1 MGDSIEGS
9 SSAAH
14 RAHDPDESSQRGF
27 FGRILN
33 ALNASDSET
42 SDRHPAEQGNVT
54 VGFPGGLGKL
64 KTMRVSDVMMPAAEI
79 VAVDVDIENDALI
92 QTFREHGFSRVPV
105 YEQTLDKPIGL
116 LLLKDLA
123 LRYGF
128 NGHTEKYDLRP
139 LLRPLIFAPPSMP
152 LSVLLQKM
160 QAERTHMALVIDE
173 YGGVDGLVTIEDL
186 VEQVVGEIDDEHDI
200 VEGRLWVQ
208 ERPGV
213 WLVEARAPLEDFERA
228 IGMQLAEEDDEEID
242 TVGGL
247 VFMLSGR
254 VPSKGEVISHESGA
268 QFEVID
274 AEPRRI
280 KRLRLRL
287 PAAAAAATS

>member
-1 MGDSIEGS
+1 MGDSVDGS

-14 RAHDPDESSQRGF
+14 RAQDSEENSQRGF

-33 ALNASDSET
+33 ALSND
-42 SDRHPAEQGNVT
+42 AEDAARNSAGAGVARS
-54 VGFPGGLGKL
+54 GFGGLSKL
-64 KTMRVSDVMMPAAEI
+64 RTMRLSDVMVPAAEI
-79 VAVDVDIENDALI
+79 VAVDVDIDKDALVEV
-92 QTFREHGFSRVPV
+92 FREHGFSRVPV
-105 YEQTLDKPIGL
+105 YEQTLDRPLGL

-128 NGHTEKYDLRP
+128 NGHTGPFDLRP
-139 LLRPLIFAPPSMP
+139 LLRPLIYAPPSMP

-160 QAERTHMALVIDE
+160 QAERTHLALVIDE
-173 YGGVDGLVTIEDL
+173 YGGVDGLVTFEDVL
-186 VEQVVGEIDDEHDI
+186 EEVVGEIDDEHDI
-200 VEGRLWVQ
+200 VEGRLWLQ

-213 WLVEARAPLEDFERA
+213 WIAEARAPLEAFEEA
-228 IGMQLAEEDDEEID
+228 IGMQLADTEDEEID

-254 VPSKGEVISHESGA
+254 VPAEGEEIEHESGA
-268 QFEVID
+268 VFEVID

-287 PAAAAAATS
+287 PAAAAAAAG

>member
-1 MGDSIEGS
+1 MGDSVDGS

-14 RAHDPDESSQRGF
+14 RAQDSEENSQRGF

-33 ALNASDSET
+33 ALSND
-42 SDRHPAEQGNVT
+42 AEDTARNSAGAGVARS
-54 VGFPGGLGKL
+54 GFGGLSKL
-64 KTMRVSDVMMPAAEI
+64 RTMRLSDVMVPAAEI
-79 VAVDVDIENDALI
+79 VAVDVDIDKDALVEV
-92 QTFREHGFSRVPV
+92 FREHGFSRVPV
-105 YEQTLDKPIGL
+105 YEQTLDRPLGL

-128 NGHTEKYDLRP
+128 NGQTGPFDLRP
-139 LLRPLIFAPPSMP
+139 LLRPLIYAPPSMP

-160 QAERTHMALVIDE
+160 QAERTHLALVIDE
-173 YGGVDGLVTIEDL
+173 YGGVDGLVTFEDL
-186 VEQVVGEIDDEHDI
+186 LEEVVGEIDDEHDI
-200 VEGRLWVQ
+200 VEGRLWLQ

-213 WLVEARAPLEDFERA
+213 WIVEARAPLEAFEEA
-228 IGMQLAEEDDEEID
+228 IGMQLADTEDEEID

-254 VPSKGEVISHESGA
+254 VPAEGEEIEHESGA
-268 QFEVID
+268 VFEVID
-274 AEPRRI
+274 AEPRRL

-287 PAAAAAATS
+287 PAAAAAAAG

>member
-1 MGDSIEGS
+1 MGDSVDGS

-14 RAHDPDESSQRGF
+14 RAQDSEENSQRGF

-33 ALNASDSET
+33 ALSND
-42 SDRHPAEQGNVT
+42 AEDTARNSAGAGVARS
-54 VGFPGGLGKL
+54 GFGGLSKL
-64 KTMRVSDVMMPAAEI
+64 RTMRLSDVMVPAAEI
-79 VAVDVDIENDALI
+79 VAVDVDIDKDALVEV
-92 QTFREHGFSRVPV
+92 FREHGFSRVPV
-105 YEQTLDKPIGL
+105 YEQTLDRPLGL

-128 NGHTEKYDLRP
+128 NGQTEPFDLRP
-139 LLRPLIFAPPSMP
+139 LLRPLIYAPPSMP

-160 QAERTHMALVIDE
+160 QAERTHLALVIDE
-173 YGGVDGLVTIEDL
+173 YGGVDGLVTFEDVL
-186 VEQVVGEIDDEHDI
+186 EEVVGEIDDEHDI
-200 VEGRLWVQ
+200 VEGRLWLQ

-213 WLVEARAPLEDFERA
+213 WIVEARAPLEAFEEA
-228 IGMQLAEEDDEEID
+228 IGMQLADTEDEEID

-254 VPSKGEVISHESGA
+254 VPAEGEEIEHESGA
-268 QFEVID
+268 VFEVID
-274 AEPRRI
+274 AEPRRL

-287 PAAAAAATS
+287 PAAAAAAAG

>member
-1 MGDSIEGS
+1 MGDSVDGS

-14 RAHDPDESSQRGF
+14 RAQDSEENSQRGF

-33 ALNASDSET
+33 ALSNDAEDAAR
-42 SDRHPAEQGNVT
+42 DPAEAGVARA
-54 VGFPGGLGKL
+54 GFGGLTKL
-64 KTMRVSDVMMPAAEI
+64 RTMRLSDVMVPAAEI
-79 VAVDVDIENDALI
+79 VAVDVDMDKDALVEV
-92 QTFREHGFSRVPV
+92 FREHGFSRVPV
-105 YEQTLDKPIGL
+105 YEQTLDRPLGL

-128 NGHTEKYDLRP
+128 NGHTGPFDLRP
-139 LLRPLIFAPPSMP
+139 LLRPLIYAPPSMP

-160 QAERTHMALVIDE
+160 QAERTHLALVIDE
-173 YGGVDGLVTIEDL
+173 YGGVDGLVTFEDL
-186 VEQVVGEIDDEHDI
+186 LEEVVGEIDDEHDI
-200 VEGRLWVQ
+200 VEGRLWLQ

-213 WLVEARAPLEDFERA
+213 WIVEARAPLEEFEEA
-228 IGMQLAEEDDEEID
+228 IGMQLADTEDEEID

-254 VPSKGEVISHESGA
+254 VPSLGEEIEHESGA
-268 QFEVID
+268 VFEVID

-287 PAAAAAATS
+287 PAAAAAAAG

>member
-1 MGDSIEGS
+1 MGDSVDGS

-14 RAHDPDESSQRGF
+14 RAQDSEENSQRGF

-33 ALNASDSET
+33 ALSND
-42 SDRHPAEQGNVT
+42 AEDAARNSAGAGVARL
-54 VGFPGGLGKL
+54 GFGGLSKL
-64 KTMRVSDVMMPAAEI
+64 RTMRLSDVMVPAAEI
-79 VAVDVDIENDALI
+79 VAVDVDIDKDALVEV
-92 QTFREHGFSRVPV
+92 FREHGFSRMPV
-105 YEQTLDKPIGL
+105 YEQTLDRPLGL

-128 NGHTEKYDLRP
+128 NGNTGPFDLRP
-139 LLRPLIFAPPSMP
+139 LLRPLIYAPPSMP

-160 QAERTHMALVIDE
+160 QAERTHLALVIDE
-173 YGGVDGLVTIEDL
+173 YGGVDGLVTFEDL
-186 VEQVVGEIDDEHDI
+186 LEEVVGEIDDEHDI
-200 VEGRLWVQ
+200 VEGRLWLQ

-213 WLVEARAPLEDFERA
+213 WIVEARAPLEAFEEA
-228 IGMQLAEEDDEEID
+228 IGMQLADTEDEEID

-254 VPSKGEVISHESGA
+254 VPAEGEEIEHESGA
-268 QFEVID
+268 VFEVID

-287 PAAAAAATS
+287 PAAAAAAAG

>member
-1 MGDSIEGS
+1 MGDSVDGS

-14 RAHDPDESSQRGF
+14 RAQDSEENSQRGF

-33 ALNASDSET
+33 ALSND
-42 SDRHPAEQGNVT
+42 AEDTARNSAGAGVARS
-54 VGFPGGLGKL
+54 GFGGLSKL
-64 KTMRVSDVMMPAAEI
+64 RTMRLSDVMVPAAEI
-79 VAVDVDIENDALI
+79 VAVDVDIDKDALVEV
-92 QTFREHGFSRVPV
+92 FREHGFSRVPV
-105 YEQTLDKPIGL
+105 YEQTLDRPLGL

-128 NGHTEKYDLRP
+128 NGQTGPFDLRP
-139 LLRPLIFAPPSMP
+139 LLRPLIYAPPSMP

-160 QAERTHMALVIDE
+160 QAERTHLALVIDE
-173 YGGVDGLVTIEDL
+173 YGGVDGLVTFEDVL
-186 VEQVVGEIDDEHDI
+186 EEVVGEIDDEHDI
-200 VEGRLWVQ
+200 VEGRLWLQ

-213 WLVEARAPLEDFERA
+213 WIVEARAPLEAFEEA
-228 IGMQLAEEDDEEID
+228 IGMQLADTEDEEID

-254 VPSKGEVISHESGA
+254 VPAEGEEIEHESGA
-268 QFEVID
+268 VFEVID
-274 AEPRRI
+274 AEPRRL

-287 PAAAAAATS
+287 PAAAAAAAG

>member
-1 MGDSIEGS
+1 MGDSVDGS

-14 RAHDPDESSQRGF
+14 RAQDSEENSQRGF

-33 ALNASDSET
+33 ALSND
-42 SDRHPAEQGNVT
+42 AEDAARNSAGAGVARS
-54 VGFPGGLGKL
+54 GLGGLSKL
-64 KTMRVSDVMMPAAEI
+64 RTMRLSDVMVPAAEI
-79 VAVDVDIENDALI
+79 VAVDVDIDKDALVGV
-92 QTFREHGFSRVPV
+92 FREHGFSRVPV
-105 YEQTLDKPIGL
+105 YEQTLDRPLGL

-128 NGHTEKYDLRP
+128 NGHTGPFDLRP
-139 LLRPLIFAPPSMP
+139 LLRPLIYAPPSMP

-160 QAERTHMALVIDE
+160 QTERTHLALVIDE
-173 YGGVDGLVTIEDL
+173 YGGVDGLVTFEDVL
-186 VEQVVGEIDDEHDI
+186 EEVVGEIDDEHDI
-200 VEGRLWVQ
+200 VEGRLWLQ

-213 WLVEARAPLEDFERA
+213 WIVEARAPLEAFEAA
-228 IGMQLAEEDDEEID
+228 IGMQLADTEDEEID

-254 VPSKGEVISHESGA
+254 VPAEGEEIEHESGA
-268 QFEVID
+268 VFEVID

-287 PAAAAAATS
+287 PAAAAAAAG

>member
-1 MGDSIEGS
+1 MGDSVDGS

-14 RAHDPDESSQRGF
+14 RAQDSEENSQRGF

-33 ALNASDSET
+33 ALSND
-42 SDRHPAEQGNVT
+42 AEDAARNSAGAGVARS
-54 VGFPGGLGKL
+54 GFGGLSKL
-64 KTMRVSDVMMPAAEI
+64 RTMRLSDVMVPAAEI
-79 VAVDVDIENDALI
+79 VAVDVDIDKDALVEV
-92 QTFREHGFSRVPV
+92 FREHGFSRMPV
-105 YEQTLDKPIGL
+105 YEQTLDRPMGL

-128 NGHTEKYDLRP
+128 NGHTGPFDLRP
-139 LLRPLIFAPPSMP
+139 LLRPLIYAPPSMP

-160 QAERTHMALVIDE
+160 QAERTHLALVIDE
-173 YGGVDGLVTIEDL
+173 YGGVDGLVTFEDVL
-186 VEQVVGEIDDEHDI
+186 EEVVGEIDDEHDI
-200 VEGRLWVQ
+200 VEGRLWLQ

-213 WLVEARAPLEDFERA
+213 WIVEARAPLEAFEEA
-228 IGMQLAEEDDEEID
+228 IGMQLADTEDEEID

-254 VPSKGEVISHESGA
+254 VPAEGEEIEHESGA
-268 QFEVID
+268 VFEVID

-287 PAAAAAATS
+287 PAAAAAAAG

>member
-1 MGDSIEGS
+1 MGDSVDGS

-14 RAHDPDESSQRGF
+14 RAQDSEENSQRGF

-33 ALNASDSET
+33 ALSND
-42 SDRHPAEQGNVT
+42 AEDAARNSAGAGVARS
-54 VGFPGGLGKL
+54 GFGGLSKL
-64 KTMRVSDVMMPAAEI
+64 RTMRLSDVMVPAAEI
-79 VAVDVDIENDALI
+79 VAVDVDIDKDALVEV
-92 QTFREHGFSRVPV
+92 FREHGFSRMPV
-105 YEQTLDKPIGL
+105 YEQTLDRPLGL

-128 NGHTEKYDLRP
+128 NGHTGPFDLRP
-139 LLRPLIFAPPSMP
+139 LLRPLIYAPPSMP

-160 QAERTHMALVIDE
+160 QAERTHLALVIDE
-173 YGGVDGLVTIEDL
+173 YGGVDGLVTFEDVL
-186 VEQVVGEIDDEHDI
+186 EEVVGEIDDEHDI
-200 VEGRLWVQ
+200 VEGRLWLQ

-213 WLVEARAPLEDFERA
+213 WIVEARAPLEAFEEA
-228 IGMQLAEEDDEEID
+228 IGMQLADTEDEEID

-254 VPSKGEVISHESGA
+254 VPAEGEEIEHESGA
-268 QFEVID
+268 VFEVID

-287 PAAAAAATS
+287 PAAAAAAAG

>member
-1 MGDSIEGS
+1 MGDSVDGS

-14 RAHDPDESSQRGF
+14 RAQDSEENSQRGF

-33 ALNASDSET
+33 ALSND
-42 SDRHPAEQGNVT
+42 AEDAARNSAGAGVARL
-54 VGFPGGLGKL
+54 GFGGLSKL
-64 KTMRVSDVMMPAAEI
+64 RTMRLSDVMVPAAEI
-79 VAVDVDIENDALI
+79 VAVDVDIDKDALVEV
-92 QTFREHGFSRVPV
+92 FREHGFSRMPV
-105 YEQTLDKPIGL
+105 YEQTLDRPLGL

-128 NGHTEKYDLRP
+128 NGHTGPFDLRP
-139 LLRPLIFAPPSMP
+139 LLRPLIYAPPSMP

-160 QAERTHMALVIDE
+160 QAERTHLALVIDE
-173 YGGVDGLVTIEDL
+173 YGGVDGLVTFEDL
-186 VEQVVGEIDDEHDI
+186 LEEVVGEIDDEHDI
-200 VEGRLWVQ
+200 VEGRLWLQ

-213 WLVEARAPLEDFERA
+213 WIVEARAPLEAFEEA
-228 IGMQLAEEDDEEID
+228 IGMQLADTEDEEID

-254 VPSKGEVISHESGA
+254 VPAEGEEIEHESGA
-268 QFEVID
+268 VFEVID

-287 PAAAAAATS
+287 PAAAAAAAG